1 MLGQISR
8 GSSPST
14 STPPPASQPG
24 SFPSRNES
32 APGRSGGSGVLSKDV
47 SIKGDVTFKNELVI
61 DCQVEGTIKS
71 SGSLTIGENAR
82 IKADI
87 DVGSVTVY
95 GSVNGN
101 ITATDRCA
109 LEPGASVQGDISAPR
124 LALNENATFLGR
136 ATISSKKA

>member
-8 GSSPST
+8 GTSPSP
-14 STPPPASQPG
+14 SAPSPASQPG
-24 SFPSRNES
+24 SFSSRSE
-32 APGRSGGSGVLSKDV
+32 PVSGNGGVLSKDV
-47 SIKGDVTFKNELVI
+47 SIKGDVTFKNELVV

-71 SGSLTIGENAR
+71 SGSLTIGQNAR

-101 ITATDRCA
+101 ITAADRCA